1 MDLNGKACYF
11 GAAKILMENADPSS
25 SDYIKNLENTIL
37 VLEDTESPIT
47 RKYQERLYQ
56 SVIDKAHIDFGDI
69 PKSAGNIRNYS
80 GYTSM
85 NETLNAIKE
94 IATSEKNEEVISY
107 VTIVEDAI
115 RYIAD
120 LSSTYQKG
128 FTTKTPYVALEY
140 NTYVYNCVEATT
152 ALLYT
157 FIDYVKNPTS
167 QMLELKIKN
176 TKMRADEFYFE
187 QLKKFNNVQRK
198 MGLNYRKML
207 EGLCNGDRNNF
218 IGSDRLIGIATI
230 SAVALAIIPI
240 TRAIIY
246 QIYRLRT
253 SLSDSLAMQAK
264 FLEMNEACVR
274 NNDHLDQKR
283 KDKVISKQKNLAK
296 ELNKLSDAIR
306 VKSAKSISD
315 SKRDLEADNKYMS
328 MNAIRDDI
336 SNSPFEII

>member
-11 GAAKILMENADPSS
+11 GAAKILMENADSSS
-25 SDYIKNLENTIL
+25 SDYIKNLEDTIL